1 MTHQTHRSTSSGP
14 SAGTGANLSMGARTG
29 SATSR
34 RSFLAG
40 TAATTALALSAC
52 SSGDD
57 SAAGGSGDSGGPVTL
72 QFWTYSLKGGDPAAQ
87 AIVDR
92 YHELNPD
99 VTIKLSEVGG
109 TPETA
114 SKLLAADRADTAP
127 DVVQIEYRALPSL
140 VVAGVVADL
149 TDAVADAK
157 GGAED
162 NIWSLCTLDDTVY
175 GVPQDIGPMMFTY
188 RKDLFDQY
196 GVKVPTTWAEYAAA
210 AEAIHAADPSVYIAS
225 FAATQFEFFAAQ
237 AAQAGAKWWSND
249 GETWS
254 VNLTDD
260 ASLATADFWQD
271 LVRRDLVTVQPLL
284 TPEWNAQ
291 VNAGKILSWAAAAWA
306 PSVIYSVAPD
316 TAGKWES
323 APLPQWTPGDSAVP
337 FLGGSTYLV
346 PAKSKHTEA
355 AAKFAAWL
363 GASDE
368 GSKLLLTLDI
378 YPGGN
383 GGREATL
390 ESDPPRLMP
399 QQTNFYEIADQ
410 VIDDTTITQT
420 WGPNVN
426 VATSTFGDA
435 LNEAALNNG
444 SFRDVYATTQ
454 DAIIADLKKSG
465 FTVSS

>member
-1 MTHQTHRSTSSGP
+1 MTHQPQPSPHRTTSS
-14 SAGTGANLSMGARTG
+14 ATGSFTNRR

-34 RSFLAG
+34 RTFLAG
-40 TAATTALALSAC
+40 AAATAGLTATAC

-57 SAAGGSGDSGGPVTL
+57 SAAGGSGGDSGPVTL

-87 AIVDR
+87 AIIER

-99 VTIKLSEVGG
+99 VTVKLSEVGG

-149 TDAVADAK
+149 TKQVSSSKA
-157 GGAED
+157 GAQD

-210 AEAIHAADPSVYIAS
+210 AEAIHTADPSVYIAS
-225 FAATQFEFFAAQ
+225 FAATQFEFFAAH

-249 GETWS
+249 GETWTVS
-254 VNLTDD
+254 LTDD

-306 PSVIYSVAPD
+306 PSVLYSVAPD

-346 PAKSKHTEA
+346 PAKSKHADA

-390 ESDPPRLMP
+390 KSAPPRLMP
-399 QQTNFYEIADQ
+399 QQTDFYQIADQ

-426 VATSTFGDA
+426 VASSTFGDA
-435 LNEAALNNG
+435 LNEAALGGG
-444 SFRDVYATTQ
+444 SFRDVYASTQ
-454 DAIIADLKKSG
+454 AAIIADLKKSG
-465 FTVSS
+465 FTVS

>member
-1 MTHQTHRSTSSGP
+1 MTHPIQSS
-14 SAGTGANLSMGARTG
+14 ANVMSKTPAT
-29 SATSR
+29 TSR
-34 RSFLAG
+34 RAFMGA
-40 TAATTALALSAC
+40 AATTGLALSAC
-52 SSGDD
+52 SSGED
-57 SAAGGSGDSGGPVTL
+57 SGATGSDAGGPVTL
-72 QFWTYSLKGGDPAAQ
+72 QFWTYSLKGGDPAAK
-87 AIVDR
+87 AIIDR
-92 YHELNPD
+92 YHEENPD
-99 VTIKLSEVGG
+99 VTVKLSEVGG
-109 TPETA
+109 TPETS

-149 TDAVADAK
+149 TDQVASSKA
-157 GGAED
+157 GAEE
-162 NIWSLCTLDDTVY
+162 NIWSLCTLDNTVY

-196 GVKVPTTWAEYAAA
+196 GVQVPTTWAEYAAA
-210 AEAIHAADPSVYIAS
+210 AEAIHTADPSVYIAG
-225 FAATQFEFFAAQ
+225 FAANQLEFFAAH

-249 GETWS
+249 GDTWT
-254 VNLTDD
+254 VNFTDD

-306 PSVIYSVAPD
+306 PSVLYSVAPD

-323 APLPQWTPGDSAVP
+323 APLPQWTAGDSAVP

-346 PAKSKHTEA
+346 PAKSKHAAA
-355 AAKFAAWL
+355 AAKFATWL

-390 ESDPPRLMP
+390 KAEPPRLMP
-399 QQTNFYEIADQ
+399 QQSNFYEIADQ

-435 LNEAALNNG
+435 LNEAALKGG
-444 SFRDVYATTQ
+444 SFRDVYAATQ
-454 DAIIADLKKSG
+454 AAVTADLKKSG
-465 FTVSS
+465 FTVA

>member
-1 MTHQTHRSTSSGP
+1 MTPHTVHNYP
-14 SAGTGANLSMGARTG
+14 AGA
-29 SATSR
+29 SR
-34 RSFLAG
+34 RSFLA
-40 TAATTALALSAC
+40 AAAGASALTLAAC

-57 SAAGGSGDSGGPVTL
+57 SASSDSGSDGPVTL
-72 QFWTYSLKGGDPAAQ
+72 QFWTYSLKGGDPAAT
-87 AIVDR
+87 AIIDR

-140 VVAGVVADL
+140 VVAGVVADV
-149 TDAVADAK
+149 TDAVSDAK
-157 GGAED
+157 SGAED

-175 GVPQDIGPMMFTY
+175 GVPQDIGPMMLTY

-210 AEAIHAADPSVYIAS
+210 AETIHTADPSVYIAS
-225 FAATQFEFFAAQ
+225 FAATQFEFFAAH

-249 GETWS
+249 GETWT

-323 APLPQWTPGDSAVP
+323 APLPQWTPGEAAVP

-346 PAKSKHTEA
+346 PAKSKHTQA

-390 ESDPPRLMP
+390 KSEPPRLMP
-399 QQTNFYEIADQ
+399 QQSNFYEIADQ
-410 VIDDTTITQT
+410 VIDNTTITQT

-435 LNEAALNNG
+435 LNEAALGGG
-444 SFRDVYATTQ
+444 SFRDVYASTQ
-454 DAIIADLKKSG
+454 DAIVADLKKSG